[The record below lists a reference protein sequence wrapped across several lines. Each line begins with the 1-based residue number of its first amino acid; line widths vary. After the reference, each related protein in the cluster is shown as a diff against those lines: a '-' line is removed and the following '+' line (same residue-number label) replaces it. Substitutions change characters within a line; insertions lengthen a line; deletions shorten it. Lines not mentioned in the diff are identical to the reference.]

1 MPGRPQSPRPRLNSV
16 GSRPRLNSTSQG
28 YTQPQLDELYRP
40 LPEHPHPGYSHGL
53 SGRHIL
59 EVAMFSRDQIREMF
73 NIARALKRF
82 KNKGHILEVNRWW
95 DLLRK
100 WNNSQ
105 VAGCGFGTLE
115 SVFSHHCLIIFFS
128 IKQLNIR
135 IALFLKPLKK
145 NKWGFIWRKNKMKKI
160 MEFLQHNFI
169 KIQLHVSRT
178 KWWLLCSMKLA
189 HALAVVSTLPCKD

>member
-135 IALFLKPLKK
+135 IALFFKKKKPLKK
-145 NKWGFIWRKNKMKKI
+145 TSEALFEEK
-160 MEFLQHNFI
+160 
-169 KIQLHVSRT
+169 T
-178 KWWLLCSMKLA
+178 KWKKSWNFCNIIS
-189 HALAVVSTLPCKD
+189 